1 MSIHKKR
8 VTFKLVAPNAQQ
20 VFLAGSFND
29 WSLDGDALK
38 QSRSGIWKKEKN
50 LALGI
55 HEYKFIVD
63 GKWVLDPECPVTV
76 PNQHGT
82 ANNVLEVKSE
92 GKASKKEAYVAKIK
106 VKLDKWQME
115 IDKLETKAAQAR
127 NSTKAKYLKQIEL
140 LRSMRKEFE
149 LKFEELRQTGGQAWE
164 GMKDGVE
171 NAWKAL
177 YESIKSAASKF
188 K

>member
-1 MSIHKKR
+1 
-8 VTFKLVAPNAQQ
+8 
-20 VFLAGSFND
+20 
-29 WSLDGDALK
+29 
-38 QSRSGIWKKEKN
+38 
-50 LALGI
+50 
-55 HEYKFIVD
+55 
-63 GKWVLDPECPVTV
+63 
-76 PNQHGT
+76 
-82 ANNVLEVKSE
+82 
-92 GKASKKEAYVAKIK
+92 
-106 VKLDKWQME
+106 ME